1 MICRRISSAS
11 LSISSPT
18 SLPTGP
24 DCVLAPEAIATLFVI
39 AGCFGLLITTR
50 LPADMVLLAGV
61 AVLVFANI
69 LTPGEAL
76 AGAASEGLATVA
88 VLFVVAQALSDTG
101 VVSWISYN
109 LLGRPKNVASAQ
121 IRLMAP
127 VAIFSSVLNNTPVVA
142 MMVPAVR
149 DWARR
154 NNISS
159 SQLMIPLS
167 YAAIIG
173 GTCTVVG
180 TSTNLVVNDMLKAQP
195 GIEGLALF
203 DLAWVGIPCTL
214 VVLGLTVATSRWLL
228 PDRKGQTQRFE
239 DARQYVVEMLVEQ
252 GSPLVGKSIEDAG
265 LRQLPGM
272 FLIEIDRAGRIL
284 TAVSPR
290 ELLQANDRLI
300 FAGDVRSVVDLK
312 NIHGLRVA
320 DDQVF
325 KLDAHQ
331 STRSLVE
338 VVISPNFPHLGKT
351 VRDMGFRNH
360 YGAAI
365 IAISRDGQHLKTK
378 IGDVDLRPGD
388 TLLLETHEDFV
399 GNQRYSRDF
408 LLVSQIEN
416 SRPVRHEQRGTAG
429 LILLGMVALVGAGVL
444 PMFKAALLAAALLVL
459 TRCVRI
465 RDARRSI
472 DWEVLLVI
480 AASIG
485 LGAAMEKTGAAQ
497 SIAELIIGASAGSP
511 TGLLISLFAL
521 TAAFSAVISNMAA
534 AVILFPVA
542 IAASQGLGV
551 APEPLAVT
559 LMIGASTCFAT
570 PIGYQ
575 TNLMVYGPGNYKFQ
589 DFLKMGV
596 PLTVAVGIVTVAIV
610 PLIWPF

>member
-1 MICRRISSAS
+1 M
-11 LSISSPT
+11 L
-18 SLPTGP
+18 GP
-24 DCVLAPEAIATLFVI
+24 DAIATLLVI
-39 AGCFGLLITTR
+39 AGCFGLLTMTR

-69 LTPGEAL
+69 LSPAEAL
-76 AGAASEGLATVA
+76 AGASSEGLATVA

-109 LLGRPKNVASAQ
+109 ILGRPKNVASAQ
-121 IRLMAP
+121 LRLMAP
-127 VAIFSSVLNNTPVVA
+127 VAVFSSVLNNTPVVA

-180 TSTNLVVNDMLKAQP
+180 TSTNLVVNDMLKDQP
-195 GIEGLALF
+195 GIAGLDLF
-203 DLAWVGIPCTL
+203 DLAWVGVPCTL
-214 VVLGLTVATSRWLL
+214 VVIGLTLATSRWLL
-228 PDRKGQTQRFE
+228 PDRKGQSQRFE
-239 DARQYVVEMLVEQ
+239 DARQYVVEMLVEPA
-252 GSPLVGKSIEDAG
+252 SPMVGKSIEDAG

-272 FLIEIDRAGRIL
+272 FLIEIDRKGRVL

-290 ELLQANDRLI
+290 ELLEANDRLI

-325 KLDAHQ
+325 KLDARQ
-331 STRSLVE
+331 SSRSLVE
-338 VVISPNFPHLGKT
+338 VVISPNFPFVGKS

-378 IGDVDLRPGD
+378 IGNVELRPGD
-388 TLLLETHEDFV
+388 TLLLETHEDFID
-399 GNQRYSRDF
+399 NQRYSRDF
-408 LLVSQIEN
+408 LLASQIEN
-416 SRPVRHEQRGTAG
+416 SRPVRHDQRGTSAF
-429 LILLGMVALVGAGVL
+429 ILLGMVAVVGTGL
-444 PMFKAALLAAALLVL
+444 LSMFKAASMAAALLVL

-485 LGAAMEKTGAAQ
+485 LGTAMEKTGAAQ
-497 SIAELIIGASAGSP
+497 TIAEMIIGASAGSP

-542 IAASQGLGV
+542 MAASQGLSI

-575 TNLMVYGPGNYKFQ
+575 TNLMVYGPGNYQFQ
-589 DFLKMGV
+589 DFIKIGL
-596 PLTVAVGIVTVAIV
+596 PLTIAVGVVTVLIV
-610 PLIWPF
+610 PQIWAF

>member
-1 MICRRISSAS
+1 M
-11 LSISSPT
+11 
-18 SLPTGP
+18 
-24 DCVLAPEAIATLFVI
+24 LAPEAIATLFVI

>member
-1 MICRRISSAS
+1 M
-11 LSISSPT
+11 
-18 SLPTGP
+18 
-24 DCVLAPEAIATLFVI
+24 LAPEALATLFVI

-69 LTPGEAL
+69 LTPAEAL

-109 LLGRPKNVASAQ
+109 LLGRPKSVASAQ
-121 IRLMAP
+121 IRLMTP

-195 GIEGLALF
+195 GIDGLALF
-203 DLAWVGIPCTL
+203 ELAWVGIPCTL

-228 PDRKGQTQRFE
+228 PDRKGQAQRFE
-239 DARQYVVEMLVEQ
+239 DARQYVVEMLVEP

-365 IAISRDGQHLKTK
+365 IAISRDGRHLKTK

-388 TLLLETHEDFV
+388 TLLLETHEDFIE
-399 GNQRYSRDF
+399 NQRYSRDF

-429 LILLGMVALVGAGVL
+429 LILLGMVALVGAGVV

>member
-1 MICRRISSAS
+1 M
-11 LSISSPT
+11 L
-18 SLPTGP
+18 GP
-24 DCVLAPEAIATLFVI
+24 DAIATLLVI
-39 AGCFGLLITTR
+39 AGCFGLLIMTR

-69 LTPGEAL
+69 LSPAEAL
-76 AGAASEGLATVA
+76 AGASSEGLATVA

-109 LLGRPKNVASAQ
+109 ILGRPKNVASAQ
-121 IRLMAP
+121 LRLMAP
-127 VAIFSSVLNNTPVVA
+127 VAVFSSVLNNTPVVA

-195 GIEGLALF
+195 GGAGLDLF
-203 DLAWVGIPCTL
+203 DLAWVGVPCTL

-228 PDRKGQTQRFE
+228 PDRKGNSQRFE
-239 DARQYVVEMLVEQ
+239 DARQYVVEMLIEPS
-252 GSPLVGKSIEDAG
+252 SPMVGKSIEDAG

-272 FLIEIDRAGRIL
+272 FLIEIDRKGRVL

-290 ELLQANDRLI
+290 ELLEANDRLI

-325 KLDAHQ
+325 KLDARQ
-331 STRSLVE
+331 SSRSLVE
-338 VVISPNFPHLGKT
+338 VVISPNFPFVGKS

-378 IGDVDLRPGD
+378 IGNVELRPGD
-388 TLLLETHEDFV
+388 TLLLETHEDFIE
-399 GNQRYSRDF
+399 NQRYSRDF
-408 LLVSQIEN
+408 LLASQIEN
-416 SRPVRHEQRGTAG
+416 SRPVRHEQRGTSAF
-429 LILLGMVALVGAGVL
+429 ILLGMVAVVGTGL
-444 PMFKAALLAAALLVL
+444 LSMFKAALMAAALLVL

-485 LGAAMEKTGAAQ
+485 LGTAMEKTGAAQ
-497 SIAELIIGASAGSP
+497 TIAELIIGASAGSP
-511 TGLLISLFAL
+511 IGLLIGLFAL

-542 IAASQGLGV
+542 MAASQGLAI

-575 TNLMVYGPGNYKFQ
+575 TNLMVYGPGNYQFQ
-589 DFLKMGV
+589 DFIKIGL
-596 PLTVAVGIVTVAIV
+596 PLTVAVGLVTVLIV
-610 PLIWPF
+610 PQIWAF

>member
-1 MICRRISSAS
+1 M
-11 LSISSPT
+11 
-18 SLPTGP
+18 
-24 DCVLAPEAIATLFVI
+24 LAPEALATLFVI

-69 LTPGEAL
+69 LTPAEAL

-109 LLGRPKNVASAQ
+109 LLGRPKSVASAQ
-121 IRLMAP
+121 VRLMAP

-195 GIEGLALF
+195 GIDGLALF
-203 DLAWVGIPCTL
+203 ELAWVGIPCTL

-228 PDRKGQTQRFE
+228 PDRKGQAQRFE
-239 DARQYVVEMLVEQ
+239 DARQYVVEMLVEP

-365 IAISRDGQHLKTK
+365 IAISRDGRHLKTK

-388 TLLLETHEDFV
+388 TLLLETHEDFIE
-399 GNQRYSRDF
+399 NQRYSRDF

-429 LILLGMVALVGAGVL
+429 LILLGMVALVGTGVV

-511 TGLLISLFAL
+511 TGLLLSLFAL

>member
-1 MICRRISSAS
+1 M
-11 LSISSPT
+11 L
-18 SLPTGP
+18 GP
-24 DCVLAPEAIATLFVI
+24 DAIATLLVI
-39 AGCFGLLITTR
+39 AGCFSLLITTR

-69 LTPGEAL
+69 LTPSEAL

-121 IRLMAP
+121 LRLMAP
-127 VAIFSSVLNNTPVVA
+127 VAVFSSVLNNTPVVA

-180 TSTNLVVNDMLKAQP
+180 TSTNLVVNDMLKKQS
-195 GIEGLALF
+195 GVDGLALF

-214 VVLGLTVATSRWLL
+214 VVLGLTIATSRWLL
-228 PDRKGQTQRFE
+228 PDRKGEAQRFE
-239 DARQYVVEMLVEQ
+239 DARQYVVEMLVEP
-252 GSPLVGKSIEDAG
+252 GSPLVGKSIENAG

-272 FLIEIDRAGRIL
+272 FLIEIDRKGRIL

-290 ELLQANDRLI
+290 ETLEGDDRLI

-325 KLDAHQ
+325 KLDTRQ
-331 STRSLVE
+331 SARSLVE
-338 VVISPNFPHLGKT
+338 VVISPNFPFVGKS

-378 IGDVDLRPGD
+378 IGGVELRPGD

-399 GNQRYSRDF
+399 ENQRYSRDF
-408 LLVSQIEN
+408 LLVSKIEN
-416 SRPVRHEQRGTAG
+416 SRPVRHEQRGTSG
-429 LILLGMVALVGAGVL
+429 FILLGMVAVVGTGL
-444 PMFKAALLAAALLVL
+444 LSMFKAALLAAAMLVL

-485 LGAAMEKTGAAQ
+485 LGSAMDKTGAAQ
-497 SIAELIIGASAGSP
+497 SIAEVIIGASAGSP
-511 TGLLISLFAL
+511 VGLLISLFAL

-575 TNLMVYGPGNYKFQ
+575 TNLMVYGPGNYQFQ
-589 DFLKMGV
+589 DFVKIGV
-596 PLTVAVGIVTVAIV
+596 PLTLAVGVVTVLIV

>member
-1 MICRRISSAS
+1 
-11 LSISSPT
+11 
-18 SLPTGP
+18 
-24 DCVLAPEAIATLFVI
+24 VLAPEALATLFVI

-69 LTPGEAL
+69 LTPAEAL

-109 LLGRPKNVASAQ
+109 LLGRPKSVASAQ
-121 IRLMAP
+121 VRLMAP

-195 GIEGLALF
+195 GIDGLALF
-203 DLAWVGIPCTL
+203 ELAWVGIPCTL

-228 PDRKGQTQRFE
+228 PDRKGQAQRFE
-239 DARQYVVEMLVEQ
+239 DARQYVVEMLVEP

-365 IAISRDGQHLKTK
+365 IAISRDGRHLKTK

-388 TLLLETHEDFV
+388 TLLLETHEDFIE
-399 GNQRYSRDF
+399 NQRYSRDF

-429 LILLGMVALVGAGVL
+429 LILLGMVALVGTGVV

-511 TGLLISLFAL
+511 TGLLLSLFAL

>member
-1 MICRRISSAS
+1 M
-11 LSISSPT
+11 
-18 SLPTGP
+18 
-24 DCVLAPEAIATLFVI
+24 LAPEALATLFVI

-69 LTPGEAL
+69 LTPAEAL

-109 LLGRPKNVASAQ
+109 LLGRPKSVASAQ
-121 IRLMAP
+121 IRLMTP

-195 GIEGLALF
+195 GIDGLALF
-203 DLAWVGIPCTL
+203 ELAWVGIPCTL

-228 PDRKGQTQRFE
+228 PDRKGQAQRFE
-239 DARQYVVEMLVEQ
+239 DARQYVVEMLVEPA
-252 GSPLVGKSIEDAG
+252 SPLVGKSIEDAG

-365 IAISRDGQHLKTK
+365 IAISRDGRHLKTK

-388 TLLLETHEDFV
+388 TLLLETHEDFIE
-399 GNQRYSRDF
+399 NQRYSRDF

-429 LILLGMVALVGAGVL
+429 LILLGMVALVGAGVV

-497 SIAELIIGASAGSP
+497 SIAELIIGASVGSP

>member
-1 MICRRISSAS
+1 M
-11 LSISSPT
+11 
-18 SLPTGP
+18 
-24 DCVLAPEAIATLFVI
+24 LAPEALATLFVI

-69 LTPGEAL
+69 LTPAEAL
-76 AGAASEGLATVA
+76 AGGASEGLATVA

-109 LLGRPKNVASAQ
+109 LLGRPKSVASAQ
-121 IRLMAP
+121 VRLMAP

-195 GIEGLALF
+195 GIDGLALF
-203 DLAWVGIPCTL
+203 ELAWVGIPCTL
-214 VVLGLTVATSRWLL
+214 IVLGLTVATSRWLL
-228 PDRKGQTQRFE
+228 PDRKGQALRFE
-239 DARQYVVEMLVEQ
+239 DARQYVVEMLVEP

-365 IAISRDGQHLKTK
+365 IAISRDGRHLKTK

-399 GNQRYSRDF
+399 ENQRYSRDF

-429 LILLGMVALVGAGVL
+429 LILLGMVALVGTGVV

>member
-1 MICRRISSAS
+1 M
-11 LSISSPT
+11 L
-18 SLPTGP
+18 GP
-24 DCVLAPEAIATLFVI
+24 DAIATLLVI
-39 AGCFGLLITTR
+39 AGCFSLLITTR

-69 LTPGEAL
+69 LTPSEAL

-121 IRLMAP
+121 LRLMAP
-127 VAIFSSVLNNTPVVA
+127 VAVFSSVLNNTPVVA

-180 TSTNLVVNDMLKAQP
+180 TSTNLVVNDMLKKQP
-195 GIEGLALF
+195 GVDGLALF

-214 VVLGLTVATSRWLL
+214 VVLGLTIATSRWLL
-228 PDRKGQTQRFE
+228 PDRKGEAQRFE
-239 DARQYVVEMLVEQ
+239 DARQYVVEMLVEP
-252 GSPLVGKSIEDAG
+252 GSPLVGKSIENAG

-272 FLIEIDRAGRIL
+272 FLIEIDRKGRIL

-290 ELLQANDRLI
+290 ETLEGDDRLI

-325 KLDAHQ
+325 KLDTRQ
-331 STRSLVE
+331 SARSLVE
-338 VVISPNFPHLGKT
+338 VVISPNFPFVGKS

-378 IGDVDLRPGD
+378 IGGVELRPGD

-399 GNQRYSRDF
+399 ENQRYSRDF
-408 LLVSQIEN
+408 LLVSKIEN
-416 SRPVRHEQRGTAG
+416 SRPVRHEQRGTSG
-429 LILLGMVALVGAGVL
+429 FILLGMVAVVGTGL
-444 PMFKAALLAAALLVL
+444 LSMFKAALLAAAMLVL

-485 LGAAMEKTGAAQ
+485 LGSAMDKTGAAQ
-497 SIAELIIGASAGSP
+497 SIAEVIIGASAGSP
-511 TGLLISLFAL
+511 VGLLISLFAL

-575 TNLMVYGPGNYKFQ
+575 TNLMVYGPGNYQFQ
-589 DFLKMGV
+589 DFVKIGV
-596 PLTVAVGIVTVAIV
+596 PLTLAVGVVTVLIV

>member
-1 MICRRISSAS
+1 M
-11 LSISSPT
+11 
-18 SLPTGP
+18 
-24 DCVLAPEAIATLFVI
+24 LAPEALATLFVI

-69 LTPGEAL
+69 LTPAEAL

-109 LLGRPKNVASAQ
+109 LLGRPKSVASAQ
-121 IRLMAP
+121 VRLMAP

-195 GIEGLALF
+195 GIDGLALF
-203 DLAWVGIPCTL
+203 ELAWVGIPCTL

-228 PDRKGQTQRFE
+228 PDRKGQAQRFE
-239 DARQYVVEMLVEQ
+239 DARQYVVEMLVEP

-365 IAISRDGQHLKTK
+365 IAISRDGRHLKTK

-388 TLLLETHEDFV
+388 TLLLETHEDFIE
-399 GNQRYSRDF
+399 NQRYSRDF

-429 LILLGMVALVGAGVL
+429 LILLGMVALVGTGVV

>member
-1 MICRRISSAS
+1 M
-11 LSISSPT
+11 
-18 SLPTGP
+18 
-24 DCVLAPEAIATLFVI
+24 LAPEALATLFVI
-39 AGCFGLLITTR
+39 AGCFGVLITTR

-69 LTPGEAL
+69 LTPAEAL

-109 LLGRPKNVASAQ
+109 LLGRPKSVASAQ
-121 IRLMAP
+121 VRLMAP

-195 GIEGLALF
+195 GIDGLALF
-203 DLAWVGIPCTL
+203 ELAWVGIPCTL

-228 PDRKGQTQRFE
+228 PDRKGQAPRFE
-239 DARQYVVEMLVEQ
+239 DARQYVVEMLVEP

-365 IAISRDGQHLKTK
+365 IAISRDGRHLKTK

-388 TLLLETHEDFV
+388 TLLLETHEDFIE
-399 GNQRYSRDF
+399 NQRYSRDF

-416 SRPVRHEQRGTAG
+416 SRPVRHEQRGRAG
-429 LILLGMVALVGAGVL
+429 LILLGMVALVGAGVV

-497 SIAELIIGASAGSP
+497 SIAELIIGASAGSR

-542 IAASQGLGV
+542 IAASQGLGI

>member
-1 MICRRISSAS
+1 M
-11 LSISSPT
+11 
-18 SLPTGP
+18 
-24 DCVLAPEAIATLFVI
+24 LAPEALATLFVI

-69 LTPGEAL
+69 LTPAEAL

-109 LLGRPKNVASAQ
+109 LLGRPKSVASAQ
-121 IRLMAP
+121 VRLMAP

-195 GIEGLALF
+195 GIDGLALF
-203 DLAWVGIPCTL
+203 ELAWVGIPCTL

-228 PDRKGQTQRFE
+228 PDRKGQAQRFE
-239 DARQYVVEMLVEQ
+239 DARQYVVEMLVEP

-365 IAISRDGQHLKTK
+365 IAISRDGRHLKTK

-388 TLLLETHEDFV
+388 TLLLETHEDFIE
-399 GNQRYSRDF
+399 NQRYSRDF

-416 SRPVRHEQRGTAG
+416 SRPVRHDQRGTAG
-429 LILLGMVALVGAGVL
+429 LILLGMVALVGASVVS
-444 PMFKAALLAAALLVL
+444 MFKAALLAAALLVL

-551 APEPLAVT
+551 APEPLAIT

-575 TNLMVYGPGNYKFQ
+575 TNLMVYGPGSYKFQ

>member
-1 MICRRISSAS
+1 M
-11 LSISSPT
+11 
-18 SLPTGP
+18 
-24 DCVLAPEAIATLFVI
+24 LAPEALATLFVI

-69 LTPGEAL
+69 LTPAEAL

-109 LLGRPKNVASAQ
+109 LLGRPKSVASAQ
-121 IRLMAP
+121 IRLMTP

-195 GIEGLALF
+195 GIDGLALF
-203 DLAWVGIPCTL
+203 ELAWVGIPCTL

-228 PDRKGQTQRFE
+228 PDRKGQAQRFE
-239 DARQYVVEMLVEQ
+239 DARQYVVEMLVEPA
-252 GSPLVGKSIEDAG
+252 SPLVGKSIEDAG

-365 IAISRDGQHLKTK
+365 IAISRDGRHLKTK

-388 TLLLETHEDFV
+388 TLLLETHEDFIE
-399 GNQRYSRDF
+399 NQRYSRDF

-429 LILLGMVALVGAGVL
+429 LILLGMVALVGTGVV

-497 SIAELIIGASAGSP
+497 SIAEMIIGASAGSP

>member
-1 MICRRISSAS
+1 M
-11 LSISSPT
+11 
-18 SLPTGP
+18 
-24 DCVLAPEAIATLFVI
+24 LAPEALATLFVI

-69 LTPGEAL
+69 LTPAEAL

-109 LLGRPKNVASAQ
+109 LLGRPKSVASAQ
-121 IRLMAP
+121 VRLMAP

-195 GIEGLALF
+195 GIDGLALF
-203 DLAWVGIPCTL
+203 ELAWVGIPCTL

-228 PDRKGQTQRFE
+228 PDRKGQAQRFE
-239 DARQYVVEMLVEQ
+239 DARQYVVEMLVEP

-399 GNQRYSRDF
+399 ENQRYSRDF

-429 LILLGMVALVGAGVL
+429 LILLGMVALVGTGVV
-444 PMFKAALLAAALLVL
+444 PMFKAALLAAALLVI

-542 IAASQGLGV
+542 IAASQGLSV

>member
-1 MICRRISSAS
+1 
-11 LSISSPT
+11 
-18 SLPTGP
+18 
-24 DCVLAPEAIATLFVI
+24 
-39 AGCFGLLITTR
+39 
-50 LPADMVLLAGV
+50 
-61 AVLVFANI
+61 
-69 LTPGEAL
+69 
-76 AGAASEGLATVA
+76 
-88 VLFVVAQALSDTG
+88 
-101 VVSWISYN
+101 
-109 LLGRPKNVASAQ
+109 
-121 IRLMAP
+121 
-127 VAIFSSVLNNTPVVA
+127 
-142 MMVPAVR
+142 
-149 DWARR
+149 
-154 NNISS
+154 
-159 SQLMIPLS
+159 MIPLS

>member
-1 MICRRISSAS
+1 MLSFTRWPVDMI
-11 LSISSPT
+11 
-18 SLPTGP
+18 
-24 DCVLAPEAIATLFVI
+24 
-39 AGCFGLLITTR
+39 LLGG
-50 LPADMVLLAGV
+50 A
-61 AVLVFANI
+61 AVLVFLGI
-69 LTPGEAL
+69 LTPEEAL

-101 VVSWISYN
+101 VVNWISYN
-109 LLGRPKNVASAQ
+109 LLGRPKSTAAAQ
-121 IRLMAP
+121 LRLMLP
-127 VAIFSSVLNNTPVVA
+127 VAAFSSVLNNTPVVA

-154 NNISS
+154 NGFSN

-173 GTCTVVG
+173 GTCTIVG
-180 TSTNLVVNDMLKAQP
+180 TSTNLVVNDMLKTQP
-195 GIEGLALF
+195 GVEGLALF
-203 DLAWVGIPCTL
+203 DLAWVGVPCVL
-214 VVLGLTVATSRWLL
+214 VVILLTVATSRWLL
-228 PDRKGQTQRFE
+228 PDRGGQVQRFE
-239 DARQYVVEMLVEQ
+239 DARQYVVEMLVDA
-252 GSPLVGKSIEDAG
+252 GSPLCGKSIEAAG

-272 FLIEIDRAGRIL
+272 FLVEIDRDGRVL

-290 ELLQANDRLI
+290 EVLQANDRLI

-325 KLDAHQ
+325 KLDARQ
-331 STRSLVE
+331 SARSLVE

-365 IAISRDGQHLKTK
+365 IAISRDGQHLKVK
-378 IGDVDLRPGD
+378 IGDVALRPGD

-399 GNQRYSRDF
+399 ENQRYSRDF

-416 SRPVRHEQRGTAG
+416 SRPVRHEQRGTAAF
-429 LILLGMVALVGAGVL
+429 ILLGMVAVVGTGL
-444 PMFKAALLAAALLVL
+444 MTMFKAVVLAAGLLIL
-459 TRCVRI
+459 TRCVRV

-472 DWEVLLVI
+472 DWEIVLVI
-480 AASIG
+480 AASIA
-485 LGAAMEKTGAAQ
+485 LGAAMEKSGAAR
-497 SIAELIIGASAGSP
+497 SIAEMIIGLSAGSP
-511 TGLLISLFAL
+511 VALLAALFAL

-542 IAASQGLGV
+542 IAASQGLGI

-559 LMIGASTCFAT
+559 LMIGASTCFMT

-575 TNLMVYGPGNYKFQ
+575 TNLMVYGPGNYQFQ
-589 DFLKMGV
+589 DFIKMGV
-596 PLTVAVGIVTVAIV
+596 PLTLAVGAVTVAVV

>member
-1 MICRRISSAS
+1 M
-11 LSISSPT
+11 
-18 SLPTGP
+18 
-24 DCVLAPEAIATLFVI
+24 LAPEALATLFVI

-69 LTPGEAL
+69 LTPAEAL

-109 LLGRPKNVASAQ
+109 LLGRPKSVASAQ
-121 IRLMAP
+121 VRLMAP

-195 GIEGLALF
+195 GIDGLALF
-203 DLAWVGIPCTL
+203 ELAWVGIPCTL

-228 PDRKGQTQRFE
+228 PDRKGQAQRFE
-239 DARQYVVEMLVEQ
+239 DARQYVVEMLVEP

-365 IAISRDGQHLKTK
+365 IAISRDGRHLKTK

-388 TLLLETHEDFV
+388 TLLLETHEDFIE
-399 GNQRYSRDF
+399 NQRYSRDF

-429 LILLGMVALVGAGVL
+429 LILLGMVALVGTGVV

-551 APEPLAVT
+551 APEPLAIT

>member
-1 MICRRISSAS
+1 M
-11 LSISSPT
+11 
-18 SLPTGP
+18 
-24 DCVLAPEAIATLFVI
+24 LAPEALATLFVI

-69 LTPGEAL
+69 LTPAEAL

-109 LLGRPKNVASAQ
+109 LLGRPKSVASAQ
-121 IRLMAP
+121 IRLMTP

-195 GIEGLALF
+195 GIDGLALF
-203 DLAWVGIPCTL
+203 ELAWVGIPCTL

-228 PDRKGQTQRFE
+228 PDRKGQAQRFE
-239 DARQYVVEMLVEQ
+239 DARQYVVEMLVEPA
-252 GSPLVGKSIEDAG
+252 SPLVGKSIEDAG

-290 ELLQANDRLI
+290 ELLEASDRLI

-365 IAISRDGQHLKTK
+365 IAISRDGRHLKTK

-388 TLLLETHEDFV
+388 TLLLETHEDFIE
-399 GNQRYSRDF
+399 NQRYSRDF

-429 LILLGMVALVGAGVL
+429 LILLGMVALVGTGVV

-596 PLTVAVGIVTVAIV
+596 PLTVAVGIVTVGIV

>member
-1 MICRRISSAS
+1 M
-11 LSISSPT
+11 
-18 SLPTGP
+18 
-24 DCVLAPEAIATLFVI
+24 LAPEALATLFVI

-50 LPADMVLLAGV
+50 LPADMVLIAGV

-69 LTPGEAL
+69 LTPAEAL

-195 GIEGLALF
+195 GIDGLALF
-203 DLAWVGIPCTL
+203 DLAWIGIPCTL

-228 PDRKGQTQRFE
+228 PDRKGQSQRFE

-272 FLIEIDRAGRIL
+272 FLIEIDRQGRIL

-290 ELLQANDRLI
+290 ELLQGDDRLI

-331 STRSLVE
+331 SSRSLVE

-399 GNQRYSRDF
+399 ENQRYSRDF

-429 LILLGMVALVGAGVL
+429 LILLGMVALVGSGML
-444 PMFKAALLAAALLVL
+444 PMFKAALLAATLLVL

-485 LGAAMEKTGAAQ
+485 LGAAMEKTGAAH

-542 IAASQGLGV
+542 IAASQGLGI

-589 DFLKMGV
+589 DFLKMGI
-596 PLTVAVGIVTVAIV
+596 PLTVAVGAVTVSIV

>member
-1 MICRRISSAS
+1 M
-11 LSISSPT
+11 L
-18 SLPTGP
+18 GP
-24 DCVLAPEAIATLFVI
+24 DAIATLLVI
-39 AGCFGLLITTR
+39 AGCFSLLITTR

-69 LTPGEAL
+69 LTPSEAL

-121 IRLMAP
+121 LRLMAP
-127 VAIFSSVLNNTPVVA
+127 VAVFSSVLNNTPVVA

-180 TSTNLVVNDMLKAQP
+180 TSTNLVVNDMLKRQP
-195 GIEGLALF
+195 GVDGLALF

-214 VVLGLTVATSRWLL
+214 VVLGLTIATSRWLL
-228 PDRKGQTQRFE
+228 PDRKGEAQRFE
-239 DARQYVVEMLVEQ
+239 DARQYVVEMLVEP
-252 GSPLVGKSIEDAG
+252 GSPLVGKSIENAG

-272 FLIEIDRAGRIL
+272 FLIEIDRKGRIL

-290 ELLQANDRLI
+290 ETLEGDDRLI

-325 KLDAHQ
+325 KLDTRQ
-331 STRSLVE
+331 SARSLVE
-338 VVISPNFPHLGKT
+338 VVISPNFPFVGKS

-378 IGDVDLRPGD
+378 IGGVELRPGD

-399 GNQRYSRDF
+399 ENQRYSRDF
-408 LLVSQIEN
+408 LLVSKIEN
-416 SRPVRHEQRGTAG
+416 SRPVRHEQRGTSG
-429 LILLGMVALVGAGVL
+429 FILLGMVAVVGTGL
-444 PMFKAALLAAALLVL
+444 LSMFKAALLAAAMLVL

-485 LGAAMEKTGAAQ
+485 LGSAMDKTGAAQ
-497 SIAELIIGASAGSP
+497 SIAEVIIGASAGSP
-511 TGLLISLFAL
+511 VGLLISLFAL

-575 TNLMVYGPGNYKFQ
+575 TNLMVYGPGNYQFQ
-589 DFLKMGV
+589 DFVKIGV
-596 PLTVAVGIVTVAIV
+596 PLTLAVGVVTVLIV